1 MGARHSAYHAEEV
14 PSMTIEKRRSKV
26 PTVVAE
32 QELALAHLGV
42 ALFGLVDGL
51 RTDAGK
57 AKREF
62 SESRAQTV
70 HVMSGVYADGL
81 PPQSYGPRVSRDRL
95 CAAVCTECS
104 SGRRAR
110 AWMMCPAGRWDVRQE
125 SHATSRSVPGE
136 PSGGA
141 HTVELCALAS

>member
-1 MGARHSAYHAEEV
+1 
-14 PSMTIEKRRSKV
+14 MTSEKRRSKV

-110 AWMMCPAGRWDVRQE
+110 AWMMCAAGRCSAPDVRQE
-125 SHATSRSVPGE
+125 EPRDQPVGPGRAE
-136 PSGGA
+136 RWGT
-141 HTVELCALAS
+141 HRRALAS

>member
-1 MGARHSAYHAEEV
+1 
-14 PSMTIEKRRSKV
+14 MTSEKRRSKV

-70 HVMSGVYADGL
+70 ACYVRGIC
-81 PPQSYGPRVSRDRL
+81 RW
-95 CAAVCTECS
+95 AAATVL
-104 SGRRAR
+104 RA
-110 AWMMCPAGRWDVRQE
+110 
-125 SHATSRSVPGE
+125 SGE
-136 PSGGA
+136 P
-141 HTVELCALAS
+141 